1 MKTGWQKNV
10 LWLAL
15 TLFVSSPAANAAPKE
30 KPMDVQAAVNQLR
43 DFNMQFSPTGRSDGK
58 PDPRMVKRDKIVK
71 VLRANGKESV
81 VALAKGLK
89 DPKVQMR
96 RNASLLLGEFAG
108 VFGDAR
114 EDITEAIPALAEAV
128 NDKDFNV
135 RVWSM
140 GALKAL
146 GPAAEAA
153 IPALET
159 ASKDKDKAIKVNA
172 KNALK
177 SIKAK
182 N

>member
-1 MKTGWQKNV
+1 MKFGRRN
-10 LWLAL
+10 LLLLSLAL
-15 TLFVSSPAANAAPKE
+15 IFSAPLSFAAPKE
-30 KPMDVQAAVNQLR
+30 KPMDVQNTVEQLR
-43 DFNMQFSPTGRSDGK
+43 DFNMQFSATGRSDGK

-71 VLRANGKESV
+71 VLRADGKKSV
-81 VALAKGLK
+81 VALAKALK
-89 DPKVQMR
+89 DPNVQMR

-114 EDITEAIPALAEAV
+114 EDISEAIPALAEAV
-128 NDKDFNV
+128 NDHDFNV

-146 GPAAEAA
+146 GPTAAAA

-172 KNALK
+172 KNALR

-182 N
+182 K